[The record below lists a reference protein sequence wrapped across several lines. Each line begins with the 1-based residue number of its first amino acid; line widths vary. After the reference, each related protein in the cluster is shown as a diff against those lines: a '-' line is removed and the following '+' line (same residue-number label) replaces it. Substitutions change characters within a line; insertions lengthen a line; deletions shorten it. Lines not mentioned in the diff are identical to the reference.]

1 METSAKSG
9 VFKYEHSWSIPQT
22 LENLAIALAQ
32 GSDVSISTSGSTGA
46 PKEIL
51 IPASAMIFSARN
63 SNLFLGAKPGD
74 RWSLLLS
81 PEHTAGINVLVRSIE
96 LGTAPVSETESADFT
111 AIVPTQLFRALNG
124 DGQLLKH
131 LQGCK
136 AVLVGG
142 AHADENL
149 LVQAKNLGINC
160 ITTYGMTETSGGCVY
175 NGAPLEGV
183 QVAITDAGF
192 IKVSGPVLA
201 SNLALDTNNWFVTSD
216 LGELVDGELK
226 VLGRGDDVIISGGEN
241 ISLSEIENAISQ
253 IFANFEFAA
262 FSVSS
267 DKWGQELH
275 VAAVNA
281 PAEFAVQVATLLV
294 EKFGNAAK
302 PKRFHQLAAL
312 PLIGIGK
319 VDRLALAQL
328 AMKSES

>member
-22 LENLAIALAQ
+22 LENLATALAQ

-124 DGQLLKH
+124 DEQLLKH
-131 LQGCK
+131 LQVCK

-175 NGAPLEGV
+175 NGEPLPGV
-183 QVAITDAGF
+183 EIRIGETIEIKGPMLAKVPLTDGF
-192 IKVSGPVLA
+192 FA
-201 SNLALDTNNWFVTSD
+201 TSD
-216 LGELVDGELK
+216 LGK
-226 VLGRGDDVIISGGEN
+226 VENGKLIILGRADDVINSGGKKV
-241 ISLSEIENAISQ
+241 SLSKVEYALGEQ
-253 IFANFEFAA
+253 FAA
-262 FSVSS
+262 FGSENSEWGSALNIATTSQTSDEEIQLILSV
-267 DKWGQELH
+267 
-275 VAAVNA
+275 
-281 PAEFAVQVATLLV
+281 
-294 EKFGNAAK
+294 KFGVK
-302 PKRFHQLAAL
+302 AL
-312 PLIGIGK
+312 NIFRIKEIPRTALEKIDRQALGKLI
-319 VDRLALAQL
+319 
-328 AMKSES
+328 SS

>member
-22 LENLAIALAQ
+22 LENLATALAQ

-124 DGQLLKH
+124 DRQLLKH

-175 NGAPLEGV
+175 NGEPLPGV
-183 QVAITDAGF
+183 EIRIGETIEIKGPMLAKVPLTDGF
-192 IKVSGPVLA
+192 FA
-201 SNLALDTNNWFVTSD
+201 TSD
-216 LGELVDGELK
+216 LGKIENGKLII
-226 VLGRGDDVIISGGEN
+226 LGRADDVINSGGKKV
-241 ISLSEIENAISQ
+241 SLSKVEYALGEQ
-253 IFANFEFAA
+253 FAA
-262 FSVSS
+262 FGSENSEWGSALNIATTSQTSDEEIQLILSV
-267 DKWGQELH
+267 
-275 VAAVNA
+275 
-281 PAEFAVQVATLLV
+281 
-294 EKFGNAAK
+294 KFGVK
-302 PKRFHQLAAL
+302 AL
-312 PLIGIGK
+312 NIFRIKEIPRTALEKIDRQALGKLI
-319 VDRLALAQL
+319 
-328 AMKSES
+328 SS

>member
-1 METSAKSG
+1 
-9 VFKYEHSWSIPQT
+9 
-22 LENLAIALAQ
+22 LATALAQ
-32 GSDVSISTSGSTGA
+32 GWDVSISTSGSTGA

-175 NGAPLEGV
+175 NGEPLPGV
-183 QVAITDAGF
+183 EIRIGETIEIKGPMLAKVPLTDGF
-192 IKVSGPVLA
+192 FA
-201 SNLALDTNNWFVTSD
+201 TSD
-216 LGELVDGELK
+216 LGK
-226 VLGRGDDVIISGGEN
+226 VENGKLIILGRADDVINSGGKKV
-241 ISLSEIENAISQ
+241 SLSKVEYALGEQ
-253 IFANFEFAA
+253 FAA
-262 FSVSS
+262 FGSENSEWGSALNIATTSQTSDEEIQLILSV
-267 DKWGQELH
+267 
-275 VAAVNA
+275 
-281 PAEFAVQVATLLV
+281 
-294 EKFGNAAK
+294 KFGVK
-302 PKRFHQLAAL
+302 AL
-312 PLIGIGK
+312 NIFRIKEIPRTALEKIDRQALGKLI
-319 VDRLALAQL
+319 
-328 AMKSES
+328 SS

>member
-22 LENLAIALAQ
+22 LENLATALAQ
-32 GSDVSISTSGSTGA
+32 GSDVSISTSGSSGA

-124 DGQLLKH
+124 DEQLLKH

-149 LVQAKNLGINC
+149 LVQARNLGINC

-175 NGAPLEGV
+175 NGEPLPGV
-183 QVAITDAGF
+183 EIRIGETIEIKGPMLAKVPLTDGF
-192 IKVSGPVLA
+192 FA
-201 SNLALDTNNWFVTSD
+201 TSD
-216 LGELVDGELK
+216 LGK
-226 VLGRGDDVIISGGEN
+226 VENGKLIILGRADDVINSGGKKV
-241 ISLSEIENAISQ
+241 SLSKVEYALGEQ
-253 IFANFEFAA
+253 FAA
-262 FSVSS
+262 FGSENSEWGSALNIATTSQTSDEEIQLILSV
-267 DKWGQELH
+267 
-275 VAAVNA
+275 
-281 PAEFAVQVATLLV
+281 
-294 EKFGNAAK
+294 KFGVK
-302 PKRFHQLAAL
+302 AL
-312 PLIGIGK
+312 NIFRIKEIPRTALEKIDRQALGKLI
-319 VDRLALAQL
+319 
-328 AMKSES
+328 SS

>member
-22 LENLAIALAQ
+22 LENLATALAQ

-63 SNLFLGAKPGD
+63 SNLFLSAKPGD

-124 DGQLLKH
+124 DEQLLKH

-175 NGAPLEGV
+175 NGEPLPGV
-183 QVAITDAGF
+183 EIRIGETIEIKGPMLAKVPLTDGF
-192 IKVSGPVLA
+192 FA
-201 SNLALDTNNWFVTSD
+201 TSD
-216 LGELVDGELK
+216 LGK
-226 VLGRGDDVIISGGEN
+226 VENGKLIILGRADDVINSGGKKV
-241 ISLSEIENAISQ
+241 SLSKVEYALGEQ
-253 IFANFEFAA
+253 FAA
-262 FSVSS
+262 FGSENSEWGSALNIATTSQTSDEEIQLILSV
-267 DKWGQELH
+267 
-275 VAAVNA
+275 
-281 PAEFAVQVATLLV
+281 
-294 EKFGNAAK
+294 KFGVK
-302 PKRFHQLAAL
+302 AL
-312 PLIGIGK
+312 NIFRIKEIPRTALEKIDRQALGKLI
-319 VDRLALAQL
+319 
-328 AMKSES
+328 SS